1 MSKEEW
7 AELCYLLAK
16 LRYIILGLIANS
28 NNSSFIESEQ
38 KYIDEIN
45 HLMQYTLYDGEQDE
59 R

>member
-16 LRYIILGLIANS
+16 LRYIILDLIVNS

-38 KYIDEIN
+38 RYIDEIN
-45 HLMQYTLYDGEQDE
+45 HLMQYTLYDGEQYE

>member
-16 LRYIILGLIANS
+16 LRYIILDLIVNS

-38 KYIDEIN
+38 RYIDEIN